1 MKILSLVLG
10 VALICS
16 VCSICVGEELLI
28 SDSLKKLPPLKQGI
42 AYNIND
48 GEYQYVMTIPIVNY
62 KNISLEAGYT
72 TNFDDSMDSFVGAVT
87 YPLFK
92 FKDFVDVPILNLI
105 ECNVG
110 AYVGYSKWQDND
122 SPEFEYGPV
131 ATLINIKY

>member
-1 MKILSLVLG
+1 MKILLLVLSLVL
-10 VALICS
+10 ICN
-16 VCSICVGEELLI
+16 VCVSEELLV

-72 TNFDDSMDSFVGAVT
+72 TNFDDSMDSFIGAIT

-110 AYVGYSKWQDND
+110 GYMGYSKWQDDD
-122 SPEFEYGPV
+122 SPEFEYGPI